1 MECVKYV
8 SFYLIWIIMD
18 LQILG
23 VGDLLDERLIYQSFA
38 RYVNPSSE
46 RLKGIQNRLKYG

>member
-1 MECVKYV
+1 MECAKYV